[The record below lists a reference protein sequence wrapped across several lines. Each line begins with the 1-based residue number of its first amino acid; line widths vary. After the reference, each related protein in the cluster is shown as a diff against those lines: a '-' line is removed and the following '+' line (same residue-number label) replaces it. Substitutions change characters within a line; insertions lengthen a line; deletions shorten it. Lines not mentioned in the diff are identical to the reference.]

1 MAQNIRYSIPTEPK
15 ELTSRTATGVF
26 VAIVAVLL
34 TQAMVNALGVDV
46 GATGEMSPFSAAPL
60 VGSTIVAGVGA
71 AVTYAGLVRLT
82 ARPVRN
88 FVALST
94 VVFIVMLVPVAVV
107 TPTMDIT
114 LTGQAI
120 LVLYHLL
127 VAVPL
132 VAFIIGAT
140 SR

>member
-1 MAQNIRYSIPTEPK
+1 MARNIRYSVPTESK

-34 TQAMVNALGVDV
+34 TQALVNLLGVDI
-46 GATGEMSPFSAAPL
+46 GATGEMSPFSAGPL
-60 VGSTIVAGVGA
+60 VSSTIFAGVGA
-71 AVTYAGLVRLT
+71 AVAYAGLVRFT

-120 LVLYHLL
+120 LVFYHVL

-132 VAFIIGAT
+132 VAFITGAI
-140 SR
+140 SL

>member
-1 MAQNIRYSIPTEPK
+1 MAQNVRYSIPTEPK